1 MAMDTV
7 TASAKQQV
15 ENKPVMISGAEAV
28 IRCLVE
34 EKIEV
39 IYGYPGG
46 AIMPIYDALFHF
58 TDKINHV
65 LVRHEQGATHA
76 AEGWARIR
84 NKATVCFATSG
95 PGATNLVTGIADAI
109 MDACPMVC
117 ITGQVPRHLLGTDAF
132 QETDVVGITMPVTKW
147 NYQVT
152 RAAEIPAAIAKAF
165 HIANTGKPGPVL
177 IDITKN
183 AQFEMMEWK
192 GYQPCEE
199 VRGYHHLPV
208 AKVEDLQAAA
218 ELINASKKPLLFAGH
233 GVLISGAE
241 EALKAV
247 AEKAGL
253 PVTTTLQ
260 GLGCFSPDHPLY
272 VGVPGMHGNYG
283 PNLLSAQ
290 CDVLIAVGMRF
301 DDRVTGDVTRFAKQ
315 AKVIHIEID
324 PSEIDKVVKT
334 HVAINADAKAALE
347 ALLPLL
353 GTNSHEEWLE
363 KFRECDKEE
372 YEKVIKPEAY
382 PESGQIKMGELMRM
396 IDDKTNGEAIIVPDV
411 GQHQMMAMR
420 YYHYRKPNSW
430 VASGGLGTMGFA
442 IPAALGAQ
450 MAAPDRTV
458 VAIVGDGCFQM
469 TLQELGTIW
478 QNKLPVKIVI
488 FNNNFLGMVRQW
500 QQLFFDNRYSQV
512 ELVNPDFVAITK
524 GFGIPAEKVEER
536 EGLDAALNR
545 MFAHE
550 GPYLLEVMVE
560 KEANVFPMVPSG
572 AAASDI
578 ILERPKS

>member
-1 MAMDTV
+1 LL
-7 TASAKQQV
+7 
-15 ENKPVMISGAEAV
+15 
-28 IRCLVE
+28 C
-34 EKIEV
+34 
-39 IYGYPGG
+39 
-46 AIMPIYDALFHF
+46 HF
-58 TDKINHV
+58 
-65 LVRHEQGATHA
+65 R
-76 AEGWARIR
+76 
-84 NKATVCFATSG
+84 
-95 PGATNLVTGIADAI
+95 PGATNLITGIADAI

-132 QETDVVGITMPVTKW
+132 QETDVIGITMPITKW

-208 AKVEDLQAAA
+208 ANAEDLKAAA
-218 ELINASKKPLLFAGH
+218 DLLNSAKRPLLFAGH

-247 AEKAGL
+247 AEKSGI

-260 GLGCFSPDHPLY
+260 GLGCFSPDHELY

-290 CDVLIAVGMRF
+290 CDVLFAVGMRF

-334 HVAINADAKAALE
+334 QVAINADAKAALE

-353 GTNSHEEWLE
+353 ENNSHEEWLE
-363 KFRECDKEE
+363 KFRECDREE
-372 YEKVIKPEAY
+372 YEKVIKSEAY

-396 IDDKTNGEAIIVPDV
+396 IDDKT
-411 GQHQMMAMR
+411 QWRSH
-420 YYHYRKPNSW
+420 HC
-430 VASGGLGTMGFA
+430 SGRWS
-442 IPAALGAQ
+442 
-450 MAAPDRTV
+450 APD
-458 VAIVGDGCFQM
+458 DGHALLP
-469 TLQELGTIW
+469 LQ
-478 QNKLPVKIVI
+478 KA
-488 FNNNFLGMVRQW
+488 
-500 QQLFFDNRYSQV
+500 QQLGGQWWLGNH
-512 ELVNPDFVAITK
+512 
-524 GFGIPAEKVEER
+524 GIFHSCSYGCTNGSAR
-536 EGLDAALNR
+536 
-545 MFAHE
+545 
-550 GPYLLEVMVE
+550 
-560 KEANVFPMVPSG
+560 
-572 AAASDI
+572 
-578 ILERPKS
+578 